1 MVPFRPLSTAVLHGF
16 HDAFTNKRNWA
27 IKNFKK
33 THRKLVKSWTVV
45 LWLVVVARAVADSV
59 DEEGANL
66 PQGEFDPDQRLLAGG
81 HSEDFLSIMHDPSLM
96 LLMLLLRAP
105 ETLNEG
111 GVDLEDYEG
120 LWELAERLGE
130 VRRRGITEDEINRLP
145 THKYKPESGEKAE
158 VGASAAEMGTVPCQI
173 CLVDFEVG
181 DSLRGIPCKH
191 DFHKDCID
199 EWLKRN
205 ATCPICRQEIK
216 PS

>member
-1 MVPFRPLSTAVLHGF
+1 MRRRRGRPGGGMQVLMRAPGQGAVGL
-16 HDAFTNKRNWA
+16 
-27 IKNFKK
+27 
-33 THRKLVKSWTVV
+33 
-45 LWLVVVARAVADSV
+45 ARAGGGEGGAGMRLLMGGLRRRGQRPTDSP
-59 DEEGANL
+59 DDDGANL
-66 PQGEFDPDQRLLAGG
+66 PQGEFDPDERLLAGG
-81 HSEDFLSIMHDPSLM
+81 HPEDFLSIMHDPSLM

-105 ETLNEG
+105 DTLNEG

-130 VRRRGITEDEINRLP
+130 VRRRGITEEEINQLP
-145 THKYKPESGEKAE
+145 THKFKSESAKVEF
-158 VGASAAEMGTVPCQI
+158 GAAAAEANAVQCQI

-181 DSLRGIPCKH
+181 DSLRSIPCKH
-191 DFHKDCID
+191 DFHKGCID